1 MALTKSQILALY
13 QKEVDPAIVSQRIEQ
28 MYNLLTAG
36 QKNVVWPI
44 VKSDLTTE
52 LNRDRTVLV
61 EGQDRTNADYN
72 AAIADVDAKLAD
84 VAASVP

>member
-1 MALTKSQILALY
+1 MALTKSEILALY

-44 VKSDLTTE
+44 VKADLTAE
-52 LNRDRTVLV
+52 LNSDKADIQQVQTNVNA
-61 EGQDRTNADYN
+61 QYNADI
-72 AAIADVDAKLAD
+72 AAIDSKLAD